1 MSVKVVPNKGEE
13 GLLQMRLAH
22 GLFVIS
28 PAELEVE
35 GIYLEQ
41 FLCYINRATSSSEV
55 HLARIPN
62 PNPKP
67 ISEPGPTP

>member
-1 MSVKVVPNKGEE
+1 
-13 GLLQMRLAH
+13 MRLAH

-55 HLARIPN
+55 HPGPN
-62 PNPKP
+62 PNPNP
-67 ISEPGPTP
+67 TPRPAPPGP